1 MTEDVRGPSCSNP
14 YGRRFQEEGRSRT
27 EALWKNNSSTEV
39 DRYIDD
45 VNKEKE
51 QEQTTYCPQA
61 FIRQEDSVQA
71 RRWTRMTSRR
81 SLDKNKTEKRLEN
94 RLYLS
99 ESNQVEAKKA
109 NFKVRKS

>member
-1 MTEDVRGPSCSNP
+1 MTEDVGGPSCSNP
-14 YGRRFQEEGRSRT
+14 YGRRFQEKRRSRT
-27 EALWKNNSSTEV
+27 EASLKIYSSTEV

-51 QEQTTYCPQA
+51 QEQTTFPPQD
-61 FIRQEDSVQA
+61 FIRQEDWVQA

-81 SLDKNKTEKRLEN
+81 SLDKNEIEKRLEK

-99 ESNQVEAKKA
+99 ESNEVEAK
-109 NFKVRKS
+109 

>member
-1 MTEDVRGPSCSNP
+1 MTEDIGGPSCSIK

-51 QEQTTYCPQA
+51 QEQTTFHPQG
-61 FIRQEDSVQA
+61 FIRQED
-71 RRWTRMTSRR
+71 
-81 SLDKNKTEKRLEN
+81 
-94 RLYLS
+94 
-99 ESNQVEAKKA
+99 
-109 NFKVRKS
+109 